1 MEHVSDPHQSTYML
15 QHAIEEWQHVRLFI
29 FPCRISTAI
38 VHLKDEQVS
47 HYLTVVELSRPSKLS
62 NLLDKPMFAYS
73 RESLAPHKDQL
84 HALQVLNLG
93 SPLKISMSNLVT
105 KPTFAFSQKIIAL
118 NKNQSSTESANVC
131 KAA

>member
-62 NLLDKPMFAYS
+62 NLLDKPMFAYP
-73 RESLAPHKDQL
+73 RKSLAQHKDQL

-93 SPLKISMSNLVT
+93 SPLKKLNVESCNQTNSCDLSEDNSAKQ
-105 KPTFAFSQKIIAL
+105 KPV
-118 NKNQSSTESANVC
+118 E
-131 KAA
+131 